1 MFTAPKVKD
10 LSLTCGSLL
19 NEMSH
24 TPSAY
29 LDAEGTSDGGI
40 PVCESTREALTRD
53 EVQQCQWL
61 KPDLVAAGRICRVD
75 SGRAPEAFEFCWD
88 TDAYYV
94 DKILKGVKPAD
105 LSVEQPTK
113 FEFVIN
119 LKAAKQ
125 IGLTVPPSVL
135 ERADRVIR

>member
-40 PVCESTREALTRD
+40 PVCESTREAAHD
-53 EVQQCQWL
+53 VFI
-61 KPDLVAAGRICRVD
+61 DAGRGAAVPVIKAGSRGGRSNLS
-75 SGRAPEAFEFCWD
+75 SGLWTGA
-88 TDAYYV
+88 
-94 DKILKGVKPAD
+94 
-105 LSVEQPTK
+105 
-113 FEFVIN
+113 
-119 LKAAKQ
+119 
-125 IGLTVPPSVL
+125 
-135 ERADRVIR
+135 